1 MKKTDFW
8 PKVVAFGLPIGD
20 FFYPKIKSLLMGCD
34 KSYLLRFPC
43 GNILTLERPYLIDG
57 RKTIPTLTSFELFN
71 KRRKYLK
78 IFSKHQQLNL
88 QTLKAHEILESRILP
103 IDCPFLNLVEKLPST
118 ITRDSPSVDL
128 Y

>member
-1 MKKTDFW
+1 
-8 PKVVAFGLPIGD
+8 
-20 FFYPKIKSLLMGCD
+20 MGCD

-71 KRRKYLK
+71 KRRQYLK

-128 Y
+128 INTYWFYLKDLDNESLKIVADHKIA